1 MEWSECLST
10 KDSKIFLVKGTLK
23 NYFVTIFYGEW
34 RCTCPSFL
42 FREGDCK
49 HIKSLK
55 EDLNITEESEE
66 KKETL

>member
-1 MEWSECLST
+1 M
-10 KDSKIFLVKGTLK
+10 KGTLK